1 MTSQKIW
8 VTPILKKGVWVS
20 VIFFGIIFFGA
31 LFSFGRVPPEIPLQY
46 SRPWGQD
53 QLAPKSALW
62 LLIGGGAAVMLVHLT
77 LASLL
82 FKKDQLSAQ
91 VVIWTGVFI
100 LFFLILSVFTI
111 YLRVGLQIQ

>member
-1 MTSQKIW
+1 MW
-8 VTPILKKGVWVS
+8 VTQNFRRGVWVS
-20 VIFFGIIFFGA
+20 VFFFGIIFFGA

-62 LLIGGGAAVMLVHLT
+62 LLAGGGAVITLVHVA

-82 FKKDQLSAQ
+82 FKKDQLSAHII
-91 VVIWTGVFI
+91 IWTGVLI

-111 YLRVGLQIQ
+111 YLRVGRQT